1 MNLDLS
7 NLSIDVTAI
16 ELIQLASSI
25 LVGLIVAFV
34 VRFGC
39 NRIKS
44 KLLSR
49 SRNSVGGHILNDVDG
64 ALSLWII
71 ASGIYTG
78 VLGISSISEYFSVM
92 RNIFVILSI
101 VILTYSGIR
110 VQGDLLSWSIRK
122 LGRRTGQTKALN
134 SLLPMAKR
142 IASIIIMSMGALMVL
157 DQMGIAI
164 APLVAGLGIGGL
176 AVALALQGTLTNFF
190 AGLNVIT
197 DGSIRVGD
205 FVQLEGE
212 LIGEVD
218 QIGWRTTRI
227 RLLSDNMVIMP
238 NAKLAESLA
247 TNYSRPADAMSVYVQ
262 VGVSYFSDLDQ
273 VERVT
278 IDVAKT
284 VLANTQG
291 AIVDYEP
298 SVWFSDFGDSNINF
312 WVVLR
317 CSGYM
322 ESWTVRHNFVR
333 ELFKRYKQE
342 GIEISFP
349 ARNFFMRSE

>member
-1 MNLDLS
+1 MNW
-7 NLSIDVTAI
+7 NLSIDVTTA
-16 ELIQLASSI
+16 ELIRLASSV
-25 LVGLIVAFV
+25 LVGFV
-34 VRFGC
+34 GALAVRFIC

-49 SRNSVGGHILNDVDG
+49 SRSSIAGHILDDVDG
-64 ALSLWII
+64 SLSLWII

-78 VLGISSISEYFSVM
+78 ALGISAVSEYFLLM

-101 VILTYSGIR
+101 LILTYSGIR
-110 VQGDLLSWSIRK
+110 IQRDLLTWSVRK

-134 SLLPMAKR
+134 SLLPMVKR
-142 IASIIIMSMGALMVL
+142 LASIAIMSIGALMVL

-212 LIGEVD
+212 LVGEID

-227 RLLSDNMVIMP
+227 RLLSDNMVVMP

-247 TNYSRPADAMSVYVQ
+247 TNYSRPADEMSVYVQ
-262 VGVSYFSDLDQ
+262 VGVSYFSDLDE

-278 IDVAKT
+278 IDVAKS
-284 VLANTQG
+284 VLANTEG
-291 AIVDYEP
+291 AIANYEP
-298 SVWFSDFGDSNINF
+298 SIWFSEFGDSNINF

-317 CSGYM
+317 CGGYLQ
-322 ESWTVRHNFVR
+322 SWTVRHNFVR
-333 ELFKRYKQE
+333 ELFNRYRQE

-349 ARNFFMRSE
+349 ARNVFMRSE